1 VSERVDLREFVGAFV
16 VEAEELVASANASLL
31 DIEAGS
37 AAGTAKP
44 KAVRDLFRALHTIK
58 GLASMIGVEPIVEVA
73 HALET
78 LLRTA
83 DRAGGQLGRAAI
95 DVSLQ
100 GVLAIAE
107 RVRAVAENRPPASVP
122 RRLIEAIE
130 ATEADA
136 DTVTVTPSAGS
147 VWDARLSAS
156 ERQQLAPA
164 LRGTTSAWTLSFLP
178 SDHNASRG
186 VTIAT
191 VRARLAELG
200 EIIKVIPRTLRDA
213 AGAQTGLAFDIL
225 LVSTAPI
232 EALAEAAATT
242 PAEIVALVPPPAEPA
257 GAAPAI
263 EPTELEISEGAAPIG
278 RAVVRV
284 ELSRLDELQDQLSLL
299 IVSRFRIERE
309 LTAHAALGHDVRRL
323 REVAELQARQLR
335 DLRRAL
341 LKARM
346 VRVAEVFEPLTLL
359 VRSVARS
366 SHKDV
371 RLELDARD
379 TELDKAVAD
388 RLLPAMVH
396 LVRNAVDHAIE
407 PPGDRAAAGKP
418 TTGTIRVSCTQIAGN
433 QLELTIEDDG
443 RGIDR
448 AEVARRAKRGIDSD
462 DVLLDVLAAPG
473 FSTRDTVTRT
483 SGRGIGMDIV
493 RRIAVRD
500 LGGDLSLTTRPGL
513 GTRFTMRVPLTIA
526 IIDVFSFECGNQTF
540 VVPVAA
546 IDEIFE
552 LTDTG
557 VTPPRATPAGQA
569 AGPAVAGPAVAGPA
583 IAGPIVSL
591 LERRGA
597 AMPLLSLGAVL
608 AIDDGTRARKALVTR
623 RNGEP
628 VAFAVDRMLGRH
640 EVVVR
645 SIDDPLVDVPGIA
658 GATDLGDGRPTLVLD
673 LGELAMISRTGVAS

>member
-1 VSERVDLREFVGAFV
+1 MSERVDLHEFVGAFV
-16 VEAEELVASANASLL
+16 VEAEELVGVANAALL
-31 DIEAGS
+31 EVEAAN

-58 GLASMIGVEPIVEVA
+58 GLAAMIGVEPIVEIA

-78 LLRTA
+78 LIRTA
-83 DRAGGQLGRAAI
+83 DRAGGQLRRAAVE
-95 DVSLQ
+95 VSLQ
-100 GVLAIAE
+100 GVAAIGE
-107 RVRAVAENRPPASVP
+107 RVRAVAEKRPPAAVP
-122 RRLIEAIE
+122 ERLL
-130 ATEADA
+130 ATIAATDVGADVA
-136 DTVTVTPSAGS
+136 AAPPAVSS
-147 VWDARLSAS
+147 VWDTRLSAS

-164 LRGTTSAWTLSFLP
+164 LRGETPAWTLSFLP
-178 SDHNASRG
+178 SDQNAARG

-191 VRARLAELG
+191 VRARLAALG
-200 EIIKVIPRTLRDA
+200 EIVKVLPRTLRDA
-213 AGAQTGLAFDIL
+213 AGAQVGLAFDIL
-225 LVSTAPI
+225 ILSAAAVET
-232 EALAEAAATT
+232 LAEAAATT
-242 PAEIVALVPPPAEPA
+242 PAEVVALAPSPPPP
-257 GAAPAI
+257 PAI
-263 EPTELEISEGAAPIG
+263 EPGEPALPLEPERETEDAAPLG
-278 RAVVRV
+278 RSVVRV
-284 ELSRLDELQDQLSLL
+284 ELARLDELQDQLSLL
-299 IVSRFRIERE
+299 IVSRFRLERE
-309 LTAHAALGHDVRRL
+309 LAALAARGHDLRRL

-346 VRVAEVFEPLTLL
+346 VRVAEVLEPLGLL

-379 TELDKAVAD
+379 AELDKAVAD

-407 PPGDRAAAGKP
+407 PPADRAAAGKP
-418 TTGTIRVSCTQIAGN
+418 VTGTIRVSCMQVAGN
-433 QLELTIEDDG
+433 QLELIIEDDG
-443 RGIDR
+443 VGIDR
-448 AEVARRAKRGIDSD
+448 VAVARRAGRAIESD
-462 DVLLDVLAAPG
+462 DALLDVLATPG

-483 SGRGIGMDIV
+483 SGRGLGMDIV
-493 RRIAVRD
+493 QRIAVRE
-500 LGGDLSLTTRPGL
+500 LGGALSLATRPGQ
-513 GTRFTMRVPLTIA
+513 GTTFTMRVPLTIA
-526 IIDVFSFECGNQTF
+526 IIDVFSFECGGQPF

-552 LTDTG
+552 LEDAG
-557 VTPPRATPAGQA
+557 VIPPRTEAN
-569 AGPAVAGPAVAGPA
+569 GPGVA
-583 IAGPIVSL
+583 L

-597 AMPLLSLGAVL
+597 AMPVLALGAVL
-608 AIDDGTRARKALVTR
+608 AIDSGAAARKALVTR

-645 SIDDPLVDVPGIA
+645 PIDDPLVDVPGIA

-673 LGELAMISRTGVAS
+673 LGEIALRSREGAAG